1 MPLRVFQVGV
11 ESAAILL
18 VLFCL
23 ASCLVSDEVSAD
35 EVYGTL

>member
-1 MPLRVFQVGV
+1 MPLRVFNVRV
-11 ESAAILL
+11 ESATIIL

-35 EVYGTL
+35 EVYDTL